1 MVKKTLLI
9 SIIINCHNGGA
20 FLKDCLLSIKRQT
33 YKNFE
38 VIFWD
43 NASNDNSKIIFL
55 SAKDS
60 RFNYFYKKKKKNLY
74 KARNLA
80 LKKTK
85 GDFITFIDT
94 DDMWDKDKLKI
105 QINEFKNKDIGVVY
119 SNILLQK
126 LNGSKKLLFKEKLPS
141 GMICESFYK
150 NYYPTILSAMV
161 KKNILKIK
169 FNEKYN
175 HIGDFDFFFRLS
187 KIVEFKAI
195 NKPLGIYRVHENNL
209 SKLSR
214 INEVKEMEDWIKK
227 NINLIDKKKINK
239 LKARLNYQRFLYFKL
254 KSKFFKSFFYIL
266 LNNYNFVFFFKKIL
280 IFITPVM
287 LLKKI
292 LWF

>member
-1 MVKKTLLI
+1 MVKKISLI
-9 SIIINCHNGGA
+9 SIIINCHNGAA

-55 SAKDS
+55 SLKDS
-60 RFNYFYKKKKKNLY
+60 RFKYFYKKKKTNFY
-74 KARNLA
+74 KAKNLA

-94 DDMWDKDKLKI
+94 DDMWDNNKLKI
-105 QINEFKNKDIGVVY
+105 QLSEFKNTNLGVVY

-126 LNGSKKLLFKEKLPS
+126 INGSKKLLFREKLPS

-169 FNEKYN
+169 FNEKYD

-195 NKPLGIYRVHENNL
+195 NMPLGIYRVHENNL
-209 SKLSR
+209 SKLNR
-214 INEVKEMEDWIKK
+214 IKEVKEMEYWIKK
-227 NINLIDKKKINK
+227 NSNLIDKKKISK
-239 LKARLNYQRFLYFKL
+239 LKARLNYQKFLYFKL
-254 KSKFFKSFFYIL
+254 KSKFFKSFSYIL
-266 LNNYNFVFFFKKIL
+266 PNNYNFIFFIKKIL

>member
-1 MVKKTLLI
+1 MVKKISLI
-9 SIIINCHNGGA
+9 SIIINCHNGAA

-55 SAKDS
+55 SLKDS
-60 RFNYFYKKKKKNLY
+60 RFKYFYKKKKKNLY

-94 DDMWDKDKLKI
+94 DDMWDNNKLKI
-105 QINEFKNKDIGVVY
+105 QLSEFKNTNLGVVY

-126 LNGSKKLLFKEKLPS
+126 INGSKKLLFREKLPS

-169 FNEKYN
+169 FNEKYD

-195 NKPLGIYRVHENNL
+195 NMPLGIYRVHENNL
-209 SKLSR
+209 SKLNR
-214 INEVKEMEDWIKK
+214 IKEVKEMEYWIKK
-227 NINLIDKKKINK
+227 NSNLIDKKKISK
-239 LKARLNYQRFLYFKL
+239 LKARLNYQKFLYFKL
-254 KSKFFKSFFYIL
+254 KSKFFKSFSYIL
-266 LNNYNFVFFFKKIL
+266 PNNYNFIFFIKKIL